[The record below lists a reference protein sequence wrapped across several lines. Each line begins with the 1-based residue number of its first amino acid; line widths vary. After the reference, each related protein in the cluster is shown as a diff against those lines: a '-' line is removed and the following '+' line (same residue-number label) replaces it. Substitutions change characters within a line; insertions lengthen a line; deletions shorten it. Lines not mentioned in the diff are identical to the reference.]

1 MKTLEEMSY
10 IHMIEQL
17 REEVRKL
24 TDENK
29 LLCESIKRYLH
40 EKKKI
45 KSHLVAVIAFHLQ
58 KKMFSVEVFAAIK
71 KKAQFVG
78 NGVININTD
87 NYGNRRKT
95 S

>member
-29 LLCESIKRYLH
+29 LLRESIKRYFN
-40 EKKKI
+40 E
-45 KSHLVAVIAFHLQ
+45 
-58 KKMFSVEVFAAIK
+58 
-71 KKAQFVG
+71 
-78 NGVININTD
+78 
-87 NYGNRRKT
+87 RRR
-95 S
+95 